1 MVVSTLSEKY
11 DWQTRVGWALKGRTH
26 VLITGECAPQQRRST
41 IIHDLHGS
49 YLSSS
54 EYTPLIVATPQ
65 PRGTDTRLLHA
76 IVAAAGLPPKRSR
89 YELFR
94 DFQRYCG
101 EQYGADRRVLL
112 LIEDAHLLTT
122 PMMRV
127 LHSLSTVVV
136 DDDLAVQMVLV
147 GRSGLT
153 VKFRQDKWRALD
165 SRVGL
170 RVRIISEETKA
181 A

>member
-1 MVVSTLSEKY
+1 MSTLSEKY

-26 VLITGECAPQQRRST
+26 VLITGECAPQRRST
-41 IIHDLHGS
+41 IIHDLYHS

-54 EYTPLIVATPQ
+54 EYTPLIVATPKQ
-65 PRGTDTRLLHA
+65 RGTDARLLHA

-94 DFQRYCG
+94 DFAAYCA
-101 EQYGADRRVLL
+101 EQYGAGKRVLL
-112 LIEDAHLLTT
+112 LIDDAHLLMT

-127 LHSLSTVVV
+127 LHSLSTIVVS
-136 DDDLAVQMVLV
+136 DDLAVQMVLV
-147 GRSGLT
+147 GESALT